1 MYQPMDYVNYGE
13 LGVCQITSIGK
24 HPELDPNQ
32 TYYTIKPLE
41 RPENTIYLPVEK
53 AVGSRIRKI
62 ISPENAMQLLEKI
75 PQLDTIQRANRKETQ
90 QALEQSMKTHL
101 CEEWC
106 RVLKTLYPSRVNPQ
120 GSNHKRSATE
130 ELLWRT
136 AEGCLVGEL
145 SFALGESKED
155 ARERLKSC
163 FRHAAFQC

>member
-1 MYQPMDYVNYGE
+1 MGNWAFVRSLRSENIRNWTPTKP
-13 LGVCQITSIGK
+13 ITPSNLWSGRKTPSIF
-24 HPELDPNQ
+24 
-32 TYYTIKPLE
+32 
-41 RPENTIYLPVEK
+41 RWRRR
-53 AVGSRIRKI
+53 GSRIRKI

-106 RVLKTLYPSRVNPQ
+106 RVLKTLYPSRVNLQ
-120 GSNHKRSATE
+120 GGNHKRSATE